1 MMSFEEARDFVAETG
16 ERGISLGLTNMRN
29 LMNLLGNVQDE
40 IPVIHITGTNG
51 KGSVGAY
58 LYSIFHEAGIRVGRY
73 FSPAVFD
80 PLENW
85 QYEGEQITRTEYAR
99 ILTQIRKACDTMETQ
114 GMPLPTAFEIE
125 TALAFVYFYEKK
137 PDVVL
142 LEVGM
147 GGETDA
153 TNIVKAPIATVFT
166 HIGLD
171 HVRLLGDTLED
182 IARNKIGIIKPGCS
196 VYSAP
201 QEPIVEQ
208 MIRERAALMNCP
220 IGVVKEA
227 KIKPIHIEPG
237 DFRFYYKDIPMRT
250 SMGGMCQLT
259 NVAVAAKT
267 AYHSLPKLLPENDYM
282 GIKRIARISHGVEC
296 ATWPGRFEV
305 IGRDPLFIL
314 DGAHNEDAAVQLA
327 ATLQNCFTN
336 QKITFIM
343 GVLADKDHKSMLALT
358 LPYAERVYTV
368 TPDSPRALDG
378 RLLAQEAQELGA
390 DVQYCSQIMDAVRE
404 ALAKGEPV
412 LAFGTLSYLGKVRL
426 CYEMLTSQA

>member
-1 MMSFEEARDFVAETG
+1 MMSFEEARDFVAEAG
-16 ERGISLGLTNMRN
+16 KRGVSLGLTNMYN
-29 LMNLLGNVQDE
+29 LMNLLGNVQDAF
-40 IPVIHITGTNG
+40 PVIHITGTNG

-73 FSPAVFD
+73 YSPAVFD
-80 PLENW
+80 PLEVW
-85 QYEGEQITRTEYAR
+85 RYEGEQITRTEYAR
-99 ILTQIRKACDTMETQ
+99 IITQIHRACDTMESQ
-114 GMPLPTAFEIE
+114 GMPLPTVFEIE
-125 TALAFVYFYEKK
+125 TAVAFLYFYEKK

-153 TNIVKAPIATVFT
+153 TNIVKSPIATVFT
-166 HIGLD
+166 HISLD
-171 HVRLLGDTLED
+171 HVRFLGDTLED

-201 QEPIVEQ
+201 QDPVVEQ

-227 KIKPIHIEPG
+227 KIRPVHIEPG

-250 SMGGMCQLT
+250 SMGGVCQLT

-267 AYHSLPKLLPENDYM
+267 AFHTLPKLLKENDYM

-296 ATWPGRFEV
+296 AKWPGRFEV

-314 DGAHNEDAAVQLA
+314 DGAHNEDAAMQLA
-327 ATLQNCFTN
+327 ATLQKCFTN

-343 GVLADKDHKSMLALT
+343 GVLADKDHRSMLALT
-358 LPYAERVYTV
+358 LPYADKVYTV
-368 TPDSPRALDG
+368 TPDNPRALDG
-378 RLLAQEAQELGA
+378 RLLAEEAREMGA
-390 DVQYCSQIMDAVRE
+390 DVQFCPDIMDAVRS
-404 ALAKGEPV
+404 ALTSGAPV
-412 LAFGTLSYLGKVRL
+412 LAFGTLSYLGRVRL
-426 CYEMLTSQA
+426 CVEMLSSK